1 MTNHA
6 IKRIQ
11 APEKL
16 WAEIFNQMA
25 NGRSL
30 ASILRQDGMPS
41 YSWAKNK
48 IRDDPEVTQ
57 GYVQAL
63 RDRGDRLAEEIVD
76 LAFTPMPEGLDSR
89 GQSAWVMHLKVKIDA
104 LRWTASKL
112 QPKLY
117 GDRVDISVTNTQI
130 SITQALAVAEARLN
144 TIDADPPAC
153 VVSHK
158 RQVPL

>member
-1 MTNHA
+1 MTQLTTKHYHS
-6 IKRIQ
+6 
-11 APEKL
+11 L
-16 WAEIFNQMA
+16 WPEIFDQMA

-41 YSWAKNK
+41 YSWAKNQ

-76 LAFTPMPEGLDSR
+76 LAFTPMPEYMDGKSKM
-89 GQSAWVMHLKVKIDA
+89 AWIMHLRVKIDA

-112 QPKLY
+112 QPKVY
-117 GDRVDISVTNTQI
+117 GERIDVSVTNTQI
-130 SITQALAVAEARLN
+130 SITQALEAANKRLL
-144 TIDADPPAC
+144 TIDG
-153 VVSHK
+153 
-158 RQVPL
+158 

>member
-1 MTNHA
+1 
-6 IKRIQ
+6 
-11 APEKL
+11 
-16 WAEIFNQMA
+16 MA

-89 GQSAWVMHLKVKIDA
+89 GQSAWVMHLRVKIDA

-112 QPKLY
+112 QPKVY
-117 GDRVDISVTNTQI
+117 GDRLDVSVTNTQI
-130 SITQALAVAEARLN
+130 SITQALEAANARLN
-144 TIDADPPAC
+144 TIDIEPSREC
-153 VVSHK
+153 VVGHK
-158 RQVPL
+158 E